1 MFEQIT
7 QSMATPGIWGWAMS
21 AGVGLTL
28 TVGVISILF
37 EVMSIIFMLTPSE
50 KDDLWLAKV
59 EKQWM
64 KVKPFLEWFHVKTPM
79 VLVINKVLDRVRKI
93 KATIEKA
100 RKKKKG

>member
-1 MFEQIT
+1 MIEQIT
-7 QSMATPGIWGWAMS
+7 QSMSTPGVWGWAMS
-21 AGVGLTL
+21 VGVGLTL

-59 EKQWM
+59 EKQWQR
-64 KVKPFLEWFHVKTPM
+64 VKPFLEWFHVKTPM
-79 VLVINKVLDRVRKI
+79 VLVVNKVLDRVRKI

-100 RKKKKG
+100 RKKKG